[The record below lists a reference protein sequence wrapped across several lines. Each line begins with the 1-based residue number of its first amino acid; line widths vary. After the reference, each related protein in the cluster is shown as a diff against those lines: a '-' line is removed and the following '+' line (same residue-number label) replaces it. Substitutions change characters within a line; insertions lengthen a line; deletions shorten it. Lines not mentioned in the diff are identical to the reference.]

1 MKPIKK
7 LKEAVKKEV
16 KLSNNEVDV
25 IRKYIVLK
33 EGVIVKV
40 FDTKAEADLE
50 AKVLGCVVEEK

>member
-7 LKEAVKKEV
+7 LKEAVKPV
-16 KLSNNEVDV
+16 KLSNNEADV

-33 EGVIVKV
+33 DGVIVKV